1 VKLNSGGSK
10 RNLRLNACV
19 DASTSSR
26 SGQSRNMHRRFD
38 HKIKSNQIKSN
49 QIKSPVS
56 CSSVINSCSL
66 GNTRR
71 WDRHSPHIE
80 RP

>member
-1 VKLNSGGSK
+1 MKLNSGESK

-26 SGQSRNMHRRFD
+26 SGQSRYMHRRFD
-38 HKIKSNQIKSN
+38 HEIKSN